1 MGDVFSADI
10 TGMASYSAANHA
22 AGGTISAASSAD
34 SSATFGAAAAAIG
47 PIGTHYLAAFAPA
60 LNNNL
65 EAARHLSSVHHAI
78 GHATASSKAA
88 IIASDD
94 A

>member
-10 TGMASYSAANHA
+10 TGMASFSAAHHARGAAVSA
-22 AGGTISAASSAD
+22 AGSAD
-34 SSATFGAAAAAIG
+34 ATATFGAAAAAIG
-47 PIGTHYLAAFAPA
+47 PIGAHYLAAFAPA

-65 EAARHLSSVHHAI
+65 EAARHLSRVHHAI

-88 IIASDD
+88 IIAADN